1 MMAESS
7 GGIGEI
13 ASWDYIADA
22 ADGSYYM
29 GMVQRFMLGNSE
41 GIMMSPPVT
50 DNPDGNAKLRF
61 FYQNKVR
68 SGGRVVL
75 EVYCKKET
83 SKEWIPLLVLDAI
96 TNTWT
101 KQEVDLPVSAERL
114 QVIFLAKTEGA
125 CGAFVD
131 DVSILKPRKGD
142 ALEVAS
148 KPVGCQIGVRE
159 GCCPSRLSCPSMLG
173 MVVGYCPVVTKQG
186 SRRSVCRPASMW
198 CESGNTFGRFGFPD
212 MISWPWHRFLLAG
225 RRRRTAV

>member
-1 MMAESS
+1 MMADSS

-68 SGGRVVL
+68 SGGRVV
-75 EVYCKKET
+75 
-83 SKEWIPLLVLDAI
+83 DAI

-101 KQEVDLPVSAERL
+101 KQEVDLPVSAELL

-125 CGAFVD
+125 CGSFVD
-131 DVSILKPRKGD
+131 DVSVLKPEKGD

-148 KPVGCQIGVRE
+148 KPAGCQIGVRE
-159 GCCPSRLSCPSMLG
+159 GCLWVSLSVPSDLFAVRHLCG
-173 MVVGYCPVVTKQG
+173 ANRGT
-186 SRRSVCRPASMW
+186 RS
-198 CESGNTFGRFGFPD
+198 ESLD
-212 MISWPWHRFLLAG
+212 SQI
-225 RRRRTAV
+225 